1 MIIRF
6 LGLIPVGFN
15 IITLLHSLH
24 LQVEQLGILGSGP
37 RSCLVIM
44 PRIYPEPRKHCLSV
58 RLRCVWGA
66 RLVNRAETNCHMPNV
81 GDAAEGI
88 GSTRATNSG
97 GCALLLSDCDW
108 VQSSYVLGRP
118 GPNQEELNIPMGQK
132 VPSSIP
138 PQPTG

>member
-1 MIIRF
+1 
-6 LGLIPVGFN
+6 
-15 IITLLHSLH
+15 
-24 LQVEQLGILGSGP
+24 
-37 RSCLVIM
+37 M
-44 PRIYPEPRKHCLSV
+44 PKIYPEPRKHHLSV

-66 RLVNRAETNCHMPNV
+66 RLISHVEAEYCIPPL
-81 GDAAEGI
+81 GDVAGVME
-88 GSTRATNSG
+88 STRATNSG